1 MEFLQQLIFAL
12 VLGSSYALIAIGL
25 TMVYGILK
33 ILHVAHAGIYTLGA
47 YIGLLV
53 VTHLTHNFWAALI
66 SGMVASGL
74 AGVLIYRGIY
84 HYILRR
90 PRIVPLIV
98 SIGIFTAMNEF
109 FRLVFGP
116 YQHSFPAV
124 IHLPMVI
131 TPYFIITPKQLLII
145 VLTAVFLLALYFVSN
160 HTRMGL
166 AWQACS
172 QDLAMAG
179 AVGVPVDWAV
189 ALNFLLGSALAGAA
203 GVLMAFYHNMVYPTM
218 GNVVAYKAFVV
229 VVLGGFGSIRGSVI
243 AGMLLALVET
253 FLGSLEWLNF
263 PRDAIAFLLLIL
275 VLMFRPK
282 GLFGR
287 L

>member
-1 MEFLQQLIFAL
+1 MEFLQQLVFAL

-47 YIGLLV
+47 YVGLLV
-53 VTHLTHNFWAALI
+53 VTHLTHNFWVALI
-66 SGMVASGL
+66 AGMVASGL
-74 AGVLIYRGIY
+74 AGVLIYRGVY
-84 HYILRR
+84 YYILRR
-90 PRIVPLIV
+90 SRIVPLIV
-98 SIGIFTAMNEF
+98 SIGIFAAMNEF
-109 FRLVFGP
+109 YRLVFGP
-116 YQHSFPAV
+116 YQHAFPAK
-124 IHLPMVI
+124 LAFPMVI
-131 TPYFIITPKQLLII
+131 TPYFVITPKQLLII
-145 VLTAVFLLALYFVSN
+145 ALTAVFLLVLYFVFN
-160 HTRMGL
+160 RTKVGL

-179 AVGVPVDWAV
+179 AVGVPVDRAV

-203 GVLMAFYHNMVYPTM
+203 GILMAFYRNEVYPTM

-243 AGMLLALVET
+243 AGLLLALVET
-253 FLGSLEWLNF
+253 FLGSLEWFEF
-263 PRDAIAFLLLIL
+263 PRDAIAFLLLIF

>member
-1 MEFLQQLIFAL
+1 MEFPQQFVFAL

-33 ILHVAHAGIYTLGA
+33 VLHVAHAGIYTLGA
-47 YIGLLV
+47 YVGLLV
-53 VTHLTHNFWAALI
+53 VTHLTRNFWAALLA
-66 SGMVASGL
+66 GMVASGIT
-74 AGVLIYRGIY
+74 GVLIYRGVY
-84 HYILRR
+84 HHILRR

-109 FRLVFGP
+109 FRLLFGP
-116 YQHSFPAV
+116 YQHAFPARMNF
-124 IHLPMVI
+124 PMVV
-131 TPYFIITPKQLLII
+131 TPYFLITSKQLLIL
-145 VLTAVFLLALYFVSN
+145 VFTAVFLLALYFMFNRTKVG
-160 HTRMGL
+160 M

-172 QDLAMAG
+172 QDLSMAG
-179 AVGVPVDWAV
+179 AVGVQVDRAV

-203 GVLMAFYHNMVYPTM
+203 GVLMAYYRNMVYPTM
-218 GNVVAYKAFVV
+218 GLVVAYKAFVV
-229 VVLGGFGSIRGSVI
+229 VVLGGFGSVPGTII

-253 FLGSLEWLNF
+253 FLGSLEWFNF
-263 PRDAIAFLLLIL
+263 PRDAIAFLLLIF

>member
-1 MEFLQQLIFAL
+1 MEFLQQLVFAL

-33 ILHVAHAGIYTLGA
+33 VLHVAHAGLYTLGA

-53 VTHLTHNFWAALI
+53 VNHLTGNIWAALFA
-66 SGMVASGL
+66 GMAA
-74 AGVLIYRGIY
+74 AGIVGVIIYRGVY
-84 HYILRR
+84 YYILRR

-98 SIGIFTAMNEF
+98 SIGIFTAMNEL
-109 FRLVFGP
+109 FRLLFGP
-116 YQHSFPAV
+116 YQHAFPAR
-124 IHLPMVI
+124 INFPMVI
-131 TPYFIITPKQLLII
+131 TPYFIITQKQLLII
-145 VLTAVFLLALYFVSN
+145 ALTAIFLLALYLVLN
-160 HTRMGL
+160 RTKMGL

-179 AVGVPVDWAV
+179 AVGVPVDVAV
-189 ALNFLLGSALAGAA
+189 AVNFLLGSALAGAA
-203 GVLMAFYHNMVYPTM
+203 GVLMAFYRNMVYPTM

-229 VVLGGFGSIRGSVI
+229 VVLGGFGSVRGSVI
-243 AGMLLALVET
+243 AGMLLALAET
-253 FLGSLEWLNF
+253 FLGSLEWFEF

>member
-1 MEFLQQLIFAL
+1 MDFLQQLVFAL

-33 ILHVAHAGIYTLGA
+33 VLHVAHAGIYTLGA
-47 YIGLLV
+47 YMALLV
-53 VTHLTHNFWAALI
+53 VTHLTRNFWVALLL
-66 SGMVASGL
+66 GMVAAGL
-74 AGVLIYRGIY
+74 AGVLIYRGVY
-84 HYILRR
+84 YYILRR

-98 SIGIFTAMNEF
+98 SIGIFTAMNEL
-109 FRLVFGP
+109 FRLLFGP
-116 YQHSFPAV
+116 YQHAFPAV
-124 IHLPMVI
+124 LRFPMVI
-131 TPYFIITPKQLLII
+131 TPYFLITQKQLLII
-145 VLTAVFLLALYFVSN
+145 VLTTFFLLMLYLVLN
-160 HTRMGL
+160 KTRVGL

-172 QDLAMAG
+172 QDLSMAG

-203 GVLMAFYHNMVYPTM
+203 GVLMAFYRNMVYPTM

-229 VVLGGFGSIRGSVI
+229 VVLGGFGSVRGSVI

-253 FLGSLEWLNF
+253 FLGSLEWFNF